1 MSNSDSRTPLYEKIY
16 RELSARIDYGTLP
29 EGGQLP
35 TEQELAGEF
44 RVSRGTVRHAISR
57 LVQDGAVER
66 TAGRGTFVL
75 SRRLVYSARELLG
88 FTEQIRASGRVP
100 SSEVI
105 DISVI
110 DADENTHGT
119 EFGSSVKRLLSIE
132 RVRKADGEP
141 VALEH
146 LLFPIPRFSGLKD
159 IPLEKVSIYDT
170 LEEQFGVRLRVGEF
184 SLNIADIND
193 RQAALLAEDSGTSAF
208 LMSGTVSD
216 QDGRPVVGVRC
227 YYNRRKYTF
236 TFAIPRE
243 THVDARYV
251 RPRLV
256 LSR

>member
-1 MSNSDSRTPLYEKIY
+1 MAKDSRTPLYEKMY
-16 RELSARIDYGTLP
+16 LELSARIDKGTFP

-35 TEQELAGEF
+35 TEQELASEF
-44 RVSRGTVRHAISR
+44 QVSRGTARHAVSR

-88 FTEQIRASGRVP
+88 FTQHIRASGRVP

-110 DADENTHGT
+110 NAADNTHGT
-119 EFGSSVKRLLSIE
+119 EFGAGVERLLSIE

-146 LLFPIPRFSGLKD
+146 LLLPVPRFSGLRD

-184 SLNIADIND
+184 TLNIADLND
-193 RQAALLAEDSGTSAF
+193 RQAALLAEGTGISAF
-208 LMSGTVSD
+208 LMSGTVID
-216 QDGRPVVGVRC
+216 QDGRAVVAVHC
-227 YYNRRKYTF
+227 YYSARKYSF
-236 TFAIPRE
+236 TFSSLRE
-243 THVDARYV
+243 TRVDARHV
-251 RPRLV
+251 RPKLM
-256 LSR
+256 LSL